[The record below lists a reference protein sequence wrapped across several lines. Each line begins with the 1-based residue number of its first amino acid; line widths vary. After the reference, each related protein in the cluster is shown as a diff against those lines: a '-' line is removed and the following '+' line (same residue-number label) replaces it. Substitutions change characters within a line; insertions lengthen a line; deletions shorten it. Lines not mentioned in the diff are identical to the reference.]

1 MPRSDR
7 TFIGNISDELQR
19 IRILRGVKLP
29 LKRHYTSCSEN
40 LLCPLWFQTDQ
51 NQALFRRDRNTVT
64 RRENLRRYRT
74 PRTIPYAMG
83 IRGCGIKEKKKK
95 DTYTRRDTQIDGE
108 RGEKRK
114 RVTGKNAVKYT
125 DERGSLKLLHH
136 LRTLAYFTHECA
148 RTYCA
153 STSSSVIA
161 RGHDSFQQR
170 LLLSLHVR
178 AKPERSVFPA
188 YSTRRKSVSP
198 RSFSISCK
206 HQAHGLAY
214 FDLLTLTLVV
224 LRLDLPRPRYGTILS
239 VRHLSPTI
247 VRLCDITT
255 GKRALK
261 CTYIHTHF
269 SFDKYIVC
277 SFIQMYRNSYK
288 FLTDIF

>member
-1 MPRSDR
+1 MLRSDLN
-7 TFIGNISDELQR
+7 FVGNISDELQR

-29 LKRHYTSCSEN
+29 LKRHYTSCNEN
-40 LLCPLWFQTDQ
+40 LLSPLWFQTDQ
-51 NQALFRRDRNTVT
+51 NQALFFRDRNTVT

-74 PRTIPYAMG
+74 PRTIPCAMG
-83 IRGCGIKEKKKK
+83 IRGCVIKEKKNK
-95 DTYTRRDTQIDGE
+95 DTYTRSDTQIDGE

-114 RVTGKNAVKYT
+114 SVTGKNAVKYT

-148 RTYCA
+148 PTYCA

-161 RGHDSFQQR
+161 SGHDSFQQR

-198 RSFSISCK
+198 RCFSISSK

-239 VRHLSPTI
+239 VRHLPPTI
-247 VRLCDITT
+247 IRLCNITT
-255 GKRALK
+255 GKRAFK
-261 CTYIHTHF
+261 YTYIHTRF
-269 SFDKYIVC
+269 SFDTYILPAL
-277 SFIQMYRNSYK
+277 YK
-288 FLTDIF
+288 CTKILISNPD